1 MTRIPTWAWKR
12 ELATPL
18 AALQDE
24 LGRLY
29 EQYRSKIGGEG
40 AWSPDA
46 DLYETDGEIVVLI
59 DVPGVDPAAVDL
71 SVSGRTLIL
80 RGARPTADPSLG
92 RPRNQERYSGP
103 FGRDL
108 ELPEDVDP
116 EGIQADIRNGV
127 LSVRLPKAAK
137 ARTWTIP
144 VRTTAPQS

>member
-1 MTRIPTWAWKR
+1 MTRVPTWAWKR

-29 EQYRSKIGGEG
+29 EQYRTKLGGDAG
-40 AWSPDA
+40 WMPDA
-46 DLYETDGEIVVLI
+46 DVNETDGEIIVTVDL
-59 DVPGVDPAAVDL
+59 PGVDPSAVDL

-80 RGARPTADPSLG
+80 RGTRPAADPVVG
-92 RPRNQERYSGP
+92 RARTQERYAGP
-103 FGRDL
+103 FGRDID
-108 ELPEDVDP
+108 LPEDVDP
-116 EGIQADIRNGV
+116 EGIQADMRNGV

-144 VRTTAPQS
+144 IRTTAP